1 MKKVLASVLAL
12 PLLLAAQSVDVL
24 ATMRGASGALKE
36 GAEGLWEKSASQVKF
51 TKTNSAGYIIYAG
64 NSKFDPAIT
73 PGKLYEAT
81 AEFEISGSAAGALML
96 SMPGGKRRPFPIE
109 TLKKSGKAVIIFTAR
124 PDEKQVHFHA
134 VVRGNGQVTVKS
146 MTLKEI
152 QPDEYNHLL
161 ALNGVAKMHEGA
173 SGRAETSGGVVT
185 ITKTNEAGYILYAG
199 NSRKELPI
207 VPGKSY
213 EVATEMEISGSA
225 TGALMLA
232 MPGGKRRPF
241 PLKSLSKSGIAAI
254 RFTAAPDETKL
265 RLHLVVRGEGEVQ
278 FKNLFVRE
286 MPAADP
292 LKKSFNGKELR
303 QFWSVQNAISENYF
317 PGGLAG
323 ECSERTRVASPTLLW
338 RADEIPAV
346 EVDMSYTPDGGPMS
360 IHFTGVENGKT
371 FRGSLKR
378 TNIPSGETR
387 TVTFYFANQPQWRGT
402 ITGISFGFDI
412 HSHSEF
418 TVTGV
423 RALSKPNLIPDAAK
437 PGKKEIEMFRPGAK
451 YSLSYH
457 GKDNPGV
464 TLKIFDVNAKCLKT
478 YQLDPD
484 SEELKFTSP
493 LTAVYAEIEY
503 GKGGGYPLLECK
515 QLPFFGNLPEVY
527 WTAPWIWCSV
537 RNYPQDTVH
546 FSREFTLPAA
556 VKRAEARYT
565 ADDGCVL
572 NINGNRFRK
581 AIRNLHKTEKRDI
594 TSMLKSGLN
603 RIEIAVENDS
613 GPGALLFELYAELES
628 GEVFTLKGDRS
639 WSWSYQNSSG
649 KAVERGIPP
658 RGEWG
663 DKIDCRYIGPRA
675 EAEIRDFTE
684 TGFAIKPAAACGD
697 YGEVM
702 MTVTSNTG
710 EKRQMQVKI
719 APRSGEWKPGA
730 WNQVKLFF
738 NPELTA
744 GMKGDDF
751 TLKIEPE
758 FFAVPENLSCRMT
771 PRGIEPCDFPTVK
784 LVGAGSRPYFE
795 VNGKKLAPFY
805 FDLPFSFIDMP
816 MQKAHFVANAA
827 KAGSNIVRSW
837 YGLRDFWKGPNE
849 FDFSSLDFAMAVMRA
864 NMPDAHLIITF
875 KTYMPDWWLKE
886 NPGHRIEW
894 FKENGQYRNYYQT
907 MASLK
912 WKEDAK
918 IGIKALMDHLR
929 KNGNAKMVIG
939 IAFADGDTCEWL
951 WASHPYGG
959 KHHFIFQS
967 KAPADR
973 ESFAAFLTKKY
984 GKLPYDPEIPVPE
997 TWGARDEGIFLDPV
1011 KSQKVS
1017 DYWEFR
1023 SQCCSDGIRTFT
1035 KFVKDYSKR
1044 KLMSGAYYGYHIQL
1058 SRVFHLFQGSGHH
1071 RLNEVATSGNC
1082 DLYFAPTMY
1091 GLRVPGESDSTM
1103 QPAEA
1108 ITGNGGIPIM
1118 EFDYRTYSEFTPGQL
1133 HNGAADT
1140 PKTTLSLLDKGF
1152 GCALVRAAGGHWMEL
1167 HERWFREPLQYK
1179 HVGKLLQLYRSLPET
1194 PAGTVPKDV
1203 CIVNTETSNFRTA
1216 NNTGDGVYRAVIY
1229 ELCRLMP
1236 RAGAAYR
1243 HVLLKDL
1250 LTPGKVPAHK
1260 FYIFT
1265 DFFELTDAQRQAIKS
1280 RLAKENAHALWMYA
1294 PGVLKPGEKVNA
1306 AGITEMTGIEV
1317 TRLNHPWQ
1325 AHWESTPEFGGKTH
1339 YAYLTTGLNFR
1350 PAGGFDTVVARS
1362 GKYPSVVGRKNGS
1375 RTDYFAAALVPQEHA
1390 MQEMLRRAGVRIY
1403 QRGTD
1408 NLHAG
1413 NDFLVLHASTSGEKE
1428 LLIPAGHRVRQ
1439 VLGPEVTVD
1448 PRAPKWQAKAGW
1460 TYGFML
1466 ERDK

>member
-1 MKKVLASVLAL
+1 MFILAA
-12 PLLLAAQSVDVL
+12 PLLLAAQSIDVL
-24 ATMRGASGALKE
+24 ASLRGADGKLMDGAAGFWKKSGSNIE
-36 GAEGLWEKSASQVKF
+36 F

-64 NSKFDPAIT
+64 SSRFDPLIQ
-73 PGKLYEAT
+73 PGKLYEAS
-81 AEFEISGSAAGALML
+81 ADFEISGNATGALMI
-96 SMPGGKRRPFPIE
+96 SMPGSKRRPFPIDV
-109 TLKKSGKAVIIFTAR
+109 LKKSGKALITFTAGE
-124 PDEKQVHFHA
+124 DEKKVHFHA
-134 VVRGNGQVTVKS
+134 VIKGEGKVILKA

-152 QPDEYNHLL
+152 DPAEYNHLP
-161 ALNGVAKMHEGA
+161 ALNGVAKMHENA
-173 SGRAETSGGVVT
+173 SGSAVASDGGVI
-185 ITKTNEAGYILYAG
+185 ITKTNAPGYILYSG
-199 NSRKELPI
+199 SSRKELPI
-207 VPGKSY
+207 TPGKTY
-213 EVATEMEISGSA
+213 EVTSEMVISGDAS
-225 TGALMLA
+225 GALMLA
-232 MPGGKRRPF
+232 MPGGTRRPF
-241 PLKSLSKSGIAAI
+241 PLKKLDKSGIAAI
-254 RFTAAPDETKL
+254 RFTAREDEKLL
-265 RLHLVVRGEGEVQ
+265 RLHLVVRGEGKVF
-278 FKNLFVRE
+278 FKNILVRE
-286 MPAADP
+286 CQSPDP
-292 LKKSFNGKELR
+292 LKKSYNGKELR
-303 QFWSVQNAISENYF
+303 RFWSVQNAITEKF
-317 PGGLAG
+317 VPDALAG
-323 ECSERTRVASPTLLW
+323 ECRETTRVTSPTLLW

-346 EVDMSYTPDGGPMS
+346 EVDMSYTPDGGPMT
-360 IHFTGVENGKT
+360 IHFTGEEDGKK
-371 FRGSLKR
+371 FSGSLKR
-378 TNIPSGETR
+378 TNIPSGKTR
-387 TVTFYFANQPQWRGT
+387 TVTFYFANQPAWRGT
-402 ITGISFGFDI
+402 ITGISFSFDI

-423 RALSKPNLIPDAAK
+423 RALTEANLIPDALR
-437 PGKKEIEMFRPGAK
+437 PGKKEIEMIRPGAK
-451 YSLSYH
+451 YSFSYR
-457 GKDNPGV
+457 GKNNPGIKLTMLDV
-464 TLKIFDVNAKCLKT
+464 DGKPLKKYL
-478 YQLDPD
+478 LDRETD
-484 SEELKFTSP
+484 ELKFTAP
-493 LTAVYAEIEY
+493 LTTVTAEVEY
-503 GKGGGYPLLECK
+503 GKGQGYPLLECK
-515 QLPFFGNLPEVY
+515 QLPFFGNIPEVY
-527 WTAPWIWCSV
+527 WSAPWIWCSV
-537 RNYPQDTVH
+537 RNYPQDTVR
-546 FSREFTLPAA
+546 FFREFILPAA

-565 ADDGCVL
+565 ADDACVL

-581 AIRNLHKTEKRDI
+581 EIRNLHKTEKRDI

-603 RIEIAVENDS
+603 RIEIDVENDS

-639 WSWSYQNSSG
+639 WSWRYQAQSG

-684 TGFAIKPAAACGD
+684 TGFAIKPAASCGD
-697 YGEVM
+697 YGEV
-702 MTVTSNTG
+702 TVIVTSNTG
-710 EKRQMQVKI
+710 ENRQMQVKI
-719 APRSGEWKPGA
+719 SPRSGEWKTGE

-758 FFAVPENLSCRMT
+758 FFAVPEDLSCRMT
-771 PRGIEPCDFPTVK
+771 PRKIVPCDFPEVK
-784 LVGAGSRPYFE
+784 LVGAGQRPYFQ
-795 VNGKKLAPFY
+795 VNGRKLAPFY

-827 KAGSNIVRSW
+827 KAQSNILRSW
-837 YGLRDFWKGPNE
+837 YGLRDFWKGPDT
-849 FDFSSLDFAMAVMRA
+849 FDFSSLDFAMAVMKA

-875 KTYMPDWWLKE
+875 KAYMPDWWLKE

-894 FKENGQYRNYYQT
+894 FRENRPYRNYYQT

-959 KHHFIFQS
+959 RHRFIFQS

-973 ESFAAFLTKKY
+973 EAFAAFLTKKY
-984 GKLPYDPEIPVPE
+984 GKLPYDPEIPHPD

-1011 KSQKVS
+1011 KSQKVI

-1035 KFVKDYSKR
+1035 KFVKDYSDR
-1044 KLMSGAYYGYHIQL
+1044 KLLSGAYYGYHIQL

-1152 GCALVRAAGGHWMEL
+1152 GVAMVRAAGGHWMEL
-1167 HERWFREPLQYK
+1167 HERWFREPLQYN
-1179 HVGKLLQLYRSLPET
+1179 HVAKLFKLYRSLPET
-1194 PAGTVPKDV
+1194 PAGTVTKDL

-1265 DFFELTDAQRQAIKS
+1265 DFFELTDAQRQAIKE
-1280 RLAKENAHALWMYA
+1280 RLNKENAHALWMYA
-1294 PGVLKPGEKVNA
+1294 PGVLKPGEKVDP
-1306 AGITEMTGIEV
+1306 AGITEMTGITAE
-1317 TRLNHPWQ
+1317 RLDHPWT

-1350 PAGGFDTVVARS
+1350 PVSGFDTVVAKS
-1362 GKYPSVVGRKNGS
+1362 GSYPSVVGRNNGS

-1390 MQEMLRRAGVRIY
+1390 MQEMLRRAGVHIY

-1413 NDFLVLHASTSGEKE
+1413 NDFLVLHASTDGTKE
-1428 LLIPAGHRVRQ
+1428 LLIPAGHYVEQ
-1439 VLGPEVTVD
+1439 VLGPKVNFN
-1448 PRAPKWQAKAGW
+1448 PFAPKWQGKAGL
-1460 TYGFML
+1460 TYGFIL
-1466 ERDK
+1466 KKGDNK